1 MTKKNVAYSFSTC
14 CFSSWTTSKIV
25 AFKLE
30 APAYLWLL
38 HVVFITKVKT
48 GSVLSRHFLPCFD
61 HVLLYYYRDTFEFS
75 QGHVTKNQPMA
86 VPIYEDNN
94 SV

>member
-1 MTKKNVAYSFSTC
+1 MTEKNVAHSFSTC

-25 AFKLE
+25 SFKIE
-30 APAYLWLL
+30 VPAYLCCCVHNESENWQCSL
-38 HVVFITKVKT
+38 TP
-48 GSVLSRHFLPCFD
+48 LSPCFD

-86 VPIYEDNN
+86 VPVYEDNN

>member
-1 MTKKNVAYSFSTC
+1 MNDCKKMSVILFR
-14 CFSSWTTSKIV
+14 
-25 AFKLE
+25 
-30 APAYLWLL
+30 PAVSPLGQLQKSLLLSLRLL
-38 HVVFITKVKT
+38 HICVVVFITKVKT
-48 GSVLSRHFLPCFD
+48 GSVLSRHFSPCFD

-86 VPIYEDNN
+86 VPVYEDNN